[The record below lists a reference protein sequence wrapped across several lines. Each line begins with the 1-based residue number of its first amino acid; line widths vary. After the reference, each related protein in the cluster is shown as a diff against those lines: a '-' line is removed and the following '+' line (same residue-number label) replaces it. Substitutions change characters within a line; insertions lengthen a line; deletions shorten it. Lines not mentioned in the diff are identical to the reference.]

1 MEFSKLIQI
10 MRKTNF
16 HALDHT
22 PQHKVLNKK
31 VKSFLIQ
38 SQNQDILRYRIYE
51 RRILRII
58 ETNKI

>member
-1 MEFSKLIQI
+1 
-10 MRKTNF
+10 MRKISL

-22 PQHKVLNKK
+22 PERKVSKKK
-31 VKSFLIQ
+31 VKNLQIQ
-38 SQNQDILRYRIYE
+38 NQNQDMLRFRIYE